1 MIKSFNTPQKYQV
14 FKILC
19 QPKTYVKFEN
29 ATKND
34 AGTFFLTL
42 FEISRNTNV
51 VAKFYSFW
59 QASPPRDP
67 GSINIAL

>member
-42 FEISRNTNV
+42 FEISRNV

-59 QASPPRDP
+59 PLRDP